1 MTNKNTT
8 KKDNS
13 ILVIANKIEVLMN
26 QTNDLKYN
34 NDLFFRDTNNI
45 KDTFDLSTL
54 VVSIDMS
61 SIRED
66 GTKDTQKFKDDMKE
80 NKLEILTRRENRT
93 ALNGLR
99 RLIYKD
105 VKCEDLQDFDVNDV
119 IAMVKHE
126 KFKKSKMVN
135 FQTVVNNTK
144 KYLIEILEDKN
155 EDIKKDKSSNTSQDK
170 SSNDALASQD
180 FTVVY
185 DTIKKILSNPTTS
198 LDNVLTIQELVNDI
212 VNKRRED
219 IKISKAS

>member
-1 MTNKNTT
+1 MTKKNNTN
-8 KKDNS
+8 KDNS

-61 SIRED
+61 SLRED

-80 NKLEILTRRENRT
+80 NKLEFLTRRENRT

-155 EDIKKDKSSNTSQDK
+155 EDIKKDKSSSNGS
-170 SSNDALASQD
+170 SSNDENSS
-180 FTVVY
+180 V
-185 DTIKKILSNPTTS
+185 
-198 LDNVLTIQELVNDI
+198 DN
-212 VNKRRED
+212 
-219 IKISKAS
+219 

>member
-1 MTNKNTT
+1 MTKKNNTN
-8 KKDNS
+8 KDNS

-61 SIRED
+61 SLRED

-80 NKLEILTRRENRT
+80 NKLKLLTRRENRT

-155 EDIKKDKSSNTSQDK
+155 EDIKKDKSSSNGS
-170 SSNDALASQD
+170 SSNDENSSVDNFENFYNQLSKVLND
-180 FTVVY
+180 
-185 DTIKKILSNPTTS
+185 KKTPF
-198 LDNVLTIQELVNDI
+198 DNVLTIQDLVNDI

>member
-1 MTNKNTT
+1 MTKKNNTN
-8 KKDNS
+8 KDNS

-61 SIRED
+61 SLRED

-80 NKLEILTRRENRT
+80 NKLEFLTRRENRT

-155 EDIKKDKSSNTSQDK
+155 EDIKKDKSSSNGS
-170 SSNDALASQD
+170 SSNDENSSVDNFENFYNQLSKVLND
-180 FTVVY
+180 
-185 DTIKKILSNPTTS
+185 KKTPF
-198 LDNVLTIQELVNDI
+198 DNVLTIQDLVNDI